1 MREPLSDE
9 LFEVVLKQAVYDADK
24 SDLEELPSDEELN
37 QAYPL
42 PKKAHKEFDRLQK
55 AQKHGISV
63 RTMLARR
70 VAIIT
75 ITALAVAFGG
85 LMLHPDIRAGVSHIV
100 VQQFEKFNLFHH
112 DDNGEPTHFLTV
124 DDVEIGYVP
133 EGYELASAIED
144 PTLRLYEYRNTANA
158 DQYIMID
165 ISKATNVDIGM
176 DNEHDYEVLY
186 INHREVHFSYD
197 KKDQSGAAVILDE
210 NIVISI
216 AGRIE
221 ENELKTIVG
230 NIH

>member
-9 LFEVVLKQAVYDADK
+9 LFEVVLKQAVYDAEKAEQD
-24 SDLEELPSDEELN
+24 ELPDSAALNETDPMPQSLRDEFAALR
-37 QAYPL
+37 
-42 PKKAHKEFDRLQK
+42 KKQQRRG
-55 AQKHGISV
+55 KHG
-63 RTMLARR
+63 RLARR
-70 VAIIT
+70 IAVIAVSLVAVVF
-75 ITALAVAFGG
+75 AG
-85 LMLHPDIRAGVSHIV
+85 LMLQPEIRAGVSHMV
-100 VQQFEKFNLFHH
+100 VQQFQKFALFHH

-210 NIVISI
+210 YIVISI

>member
-24 SDLEELPSDEELN
+24 ADLEELPSDKELN

-42 PKKAHKEFDRLQK
+42 PKEAHKEFDRLQK
-55 AQKHGISV
+55 AQTHGISV

-133 EGYELASAIED
+133 EGYEVTNQIVNETQR
-144 PTLRLYEYRNTANA
+144 TLFYRNEIHDFIISITLNA
-158 DQYIMID
+158 FHD
-165 ISKATNVDIGM
+165 IQI
-176 DNEHDYEVLY
+176 DNEH
-186 INHREVHFSYD
+186 SYD
-197 KKDQSGAAVILDE
+197 IVYRNQREMHISYNSATQSGAVVIPEDIVTIAV
-210 NIVISI
+210 S
-216 AGRIE
+216 
-221 ENELKTIVG
+221 G
-230 NIH
+230 NIPKEELLKIAESMH